1 MDTNW
6 TVWIIHRFRG
16 MKILMGP
23 PILEEMS
30 GICGVGG
37 GCFCPMKYSA
47 NASLISS
54 KLKSFRFIRLAN
66 DPGED
71 YDVAHAFDPRSSRT
85 LIHSIHTQ

>member
-1 MDTNW
+1 
-6 TVWIIHRFRG
+6 

-66 DPGED
+66 GSGED
-71 YDVAHAFDPRSSRT
+71 YDVAHTFDPRSSRT

>member
-54 KLKSFRFIRLAN
+54 KLKKLPVF
-66 DPGED
+66 
-71 YDVAHAFDPRSSRT
+71 
-85 LIHSIHTQ
+85 SIG